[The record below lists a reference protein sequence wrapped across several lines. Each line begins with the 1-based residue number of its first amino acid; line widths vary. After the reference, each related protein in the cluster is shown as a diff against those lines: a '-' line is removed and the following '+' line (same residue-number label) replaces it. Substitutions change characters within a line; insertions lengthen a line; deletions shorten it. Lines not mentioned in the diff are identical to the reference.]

1 MNNSLRHKR
10 YQSLSAGKN
19 LDGKN
24 CVSGPTAAS
33 YREDRRNS
41 LQNSDAFPRFLRF
54 FFNYDEIC
62 EDYQIS
68 KGNESSNHRGS
79 CSCKQQLLYLVLK
92 PLWLVLRP
100 LLLAVGPLWPALR
113 PSVWAVDCSSIPL
126 NPLWLLQL
134 ILRPLWLTLRP
145 LWLSLRLLGQTRK
158 PLWQTLRPVWHLRIA
173 QISWASDET
182 TLDTVGW
189 LSYSSNWPYDSSSWL
204 SDPSG

>member
-1 MNNSLRHKR
+1 MH
-10 YQSLSAGKN
+10 
-19 LDGKN
+19 
-24 CVSGPTAAS
+24 
-33 YREDRRNS
+33 
-41 LQNSDAFPRFLRF
+41 
-54 FFNYDEIC
+54 
-62 EDYQIS
+62 
-68 KGNESSNHRGS
+68 
-79 CSCKQQLLYLVLK
+79 K

-145 LWLSLRLLGQTRK
+145 LWLSLRLLWQTRK

-173 QISWASDET
+173 QISWVSDEI